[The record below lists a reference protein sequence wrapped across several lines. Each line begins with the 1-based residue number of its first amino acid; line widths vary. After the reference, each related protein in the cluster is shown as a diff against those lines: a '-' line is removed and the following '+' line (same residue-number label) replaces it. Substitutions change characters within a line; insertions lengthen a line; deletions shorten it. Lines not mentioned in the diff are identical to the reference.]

1 MSKGEVVLLDCWMSP
16 FCMRVKIALNEKGV
30 EYEHR
35 EEDLFGGKSELLLQ
49 SNPIHKK
56 VPVLLHDRKPLSES
70 AIIVGY
76 IDEIWASPPL
86 LPSCAYGRAK
96 ARFWA
101 DFIDKKLYEAATQ
114 IWRTNGEERG
124 AATRDFIETL
134 KQMEEA
140 LGDKNY
146 FGGEGDAFGF
156 VDIMAI
162 GVASWFH
169 AYEKFGGFKVADHC
183 PKLSGWLKRCK
194 QRESVSKVLPDPEKV
209 YEFVVML
216 RKMQGLD

>member
-1 MSKGEVVLLDCWMSP
+1 MSKGEVVLLDCWVSP

-30 EYEHR
+30 KYEHR
-35 EEDLFGGKSELLLQ
+35 EEDLLRRKSELLLK

-70 AIIVGY
+70 AIIVEY
-76 IDEIWASPPL
+76 IDETWASPTL

-101 DFIDKKLYEAATQ
+101 DFIDKK
-114 IWRTNGEERG
+114 IWRTNGEERE
-124 AATRDFIETL
+124 AATRAFIETL
-134 KQMEEA
+134 KQLEEA

-156 VDIMAI
+156 VDIMAM

-169 AYEKFGGFKVADHC
+169 AYEKFGGFEVADHC
-183 PKLSGWLKRCK
+183 PKLSGWLRRCK